1 MENEFRGQ
9 ILAAAIG
16 AGMALAIAIGGFLYQ
31 HGEVTGHLDNL
42 DYREKRI
49 EAKVDLV
56 YQEVVDLR
64 ERTARIEA
72 RLGTTAERL
81 PSMDLTPR
89 PPAY

>member
-1 MENEFRGQ
+1 MGNEFKGQ
-9 ILAAAIG
+9 IMAAAIG

-31 HGEVTGHLDNL
+31 NGQVTGHLDNL

-49 EAKVDLV
+49 EGKLDLV

-72 RLGTTAERL
+72 RLN
-81 PSMDLTPR
+81 PR
-89 PPAY
+89 ASGY